1 MKFLFILVVIANL
14 AVFGLGMGFFGKA
27 PYSQGLQPN
36 PPQEIN
42 PQAIRLGTPGS
53 ATQPG

>member
-27 PYSQGLQPN
+27 PYNQGLQAN

-42 PQAIRLGTPGS
+42 PQVIRLGTPGS
-53 ATQPG
+53 ASQPG

>member
-42 PQAIRLGTPGS
+42 PQAIRLGAPGS